1 MATTNCYDFCWN
13 SSINIQT
20 VLKSLWYRFITLHYM
35 LKSIREYLNKIKSF
49 RSFLA
54 TKTPSYRL
62 LKILMRGDL
71 VVVLLTKNFMF
82 WIVEK
87 LSQLQNC
94 TDSSRS
100 AIFYTRPSRCFG
112 RPMAVRAFRAKHK
125 KASQA
130 NDISVGVGVA
140 AADDQRSVNQG
151 RGESKNQPLSPQR

>member
-20 VLKSLWYRFITLHYM
+20 VLKSLWYRFFTLHYM

-100 AIFYTRPSRCFG
+100 AIFYTRPSRCDGALAG
-112 RPMAVRAFRAKHK
+112 RWPFA
-125 KASQA
+125 
-130 NDISVGVGVA
+130 
-140 AADDQRSVNQG
+140 RSVQNTKK
-151 RGESKNQPLSPQR
+151 RLRPTTSASASASLQPTTKEV